1 MLKKLRRPPFQSFSL
16 RLFTLRT
23 FGDLGGLS
31 DPVNGPFCTFAS
43 LFTLVRIPLTSL
55 DRGTVP
61 QSSKFQFLT
70 MEEFCALP
78 RGEKIG
84 YIDEAMA
91 EIQGMKGDVPEHVIF
106 KDSPL
111 PPRRKPRSRQL
122 PATKA
127 LTFLT
132 TEAFLN
138 LPQKEK
144 FKYLAL
150 AIEQL
155 KLLTDTLREQEGLLD
170 LQPDPTQRH

>member
-1 MLKKLRRPPFQSFSL
+1 MVPPA
-16 RLFTLRT
+16 
-23 FGDLGGLS
+23 
-31 DPVNGPFCTFAS
+31 PFAS
-43 LFTLVRIPLTSL
+43 LFTLVIIPLTGL

-78 RGEKIG
+78 RCEKIV

-91 EIQGMKGDVPEHVIF
+91 DTQGMKGDMPEHVIF

-111 PPRRKPRSRQL
+111 PPRRKPRSNIRQL

-138 LPQKEK
+138 LPQTEK

-155 KLLTDTLREQEGLLD
+155 KLLTDTVREQERLLD
-170 LQPDPTQRH
+170 LQPDPTQKH

>member
-1 MLKKLRRPPFQSFSL
+1 
-16 RLFTLRT
+16 
-23 FGDLGGLS
+23 
-31 DPVNGPFCTFAS
+31 
-43 LFTLVRIPLTSL
+43 
-55 DRGTVP
+55 
-61 QSSKFQFLT
+61 

-78 RGEKIG
+78 RREKIV

-91 EIQGMKGDVPEHVIF
+91 EIQGMKGDMPEHVIF

-111 PPRRKPRSRQL
+111 PPRRKPRSNIRQLL

-138 LPQKEK
+138 LPQTEK

-170 LQPDPTQRH
+170 LQPDPTQKH